1 MLAFPA
7 VSRYADVTDPA
18 RMNKSTVNV
27 LGCYVL
33 WGLLP
38 IFWKLLSGVNSA
50 YVLAQRVV
58 FSCMFC
64 FAVILLKKHGGEIKR
79 IIKNPAERRRYL
91 LCGILISINWGI
103 YILTVAMGRILEAS
117 LAYYMNP
124 LFSVVIG
131 AIVFKERLSGMQW
144 ISVALAFAGVMFS
157 IIKYGAVP
165 YLAIIIGLS
174 FALYGALKK
183 GIKAD
188 SEISICMETVSV
200 LPIALIFIV
209 YAQLSGFTTV
219 QSLSGTEMLLL
230 LLTGP
235 ITSIPLM
242 MFAKGIKETSIVTSG
257 ILMYINPTLQL
268 LVGVLI
274 YNEAFTQTN
283 AITFAFVWAAV
294 ILFVCDSLRRH
305 KKKI

>member
-1 MLAFPA
+1 M
-7 VSRYADVTDPA
+7 
-18 RMNKSTVNV
+18 
-27 LGCYVL
+27 GCYIL

-38 IFWKLLSGVNSA
+38 IFWKLLAGVNSA
-50 YVLAQRVV
+50 YVLAQRIV
-58 FSCMFC
+58 FSCVFC
-64 FAVILLKKHGGEIKR
+64 LAVILIRKNGGEIGR
-79 IIKNPAERRRYL
+79 IIKNKSERRMFF
-91 LCGILISINWGI
+91 LCGILISINWGV

-124 LFSVVIG
+124 LFSVLIG
-131 AIVFKERLSGMQW
+131 AIFFKEKLSRVQW
-144 ISVALAFAGVMFS
+144 ASVALAFAGVMFS
-157 IIKYGAVP
+157 VIRYGEVP

-188 SEISICMETVSV
+188 SETSICMETMAV
-200 LPIALIFIV
+200 LPIALVFIA
-209 YAQLSGFTTV
+209 YAQFSGFTTFS
-219 QSLSGTEMLLL
+219 SLTTAEALLL
-230 LLTGP
+230 IATGP

-242 MFAKGIKETSIVTSG
+242 LFAKGIKETSIVTSG

-268 LVGVLI
+268 LVGVFI

-294 ILFVCDSLRRH
+294 ILFVFDSLRKH
-305 KKKI
+305 KKVNV

>member
-1 MLAFPA
+1 M
-7 VSRYADVTDPA
+7 
-18 RMNKSTVNV
+18 
-27 LGCYVL
+27 GCYIL

-38 IFWKLLSGVNSA
+38 IFWKLLAGVNSA
-50 YVLAQRVV
+50 YVLAQRIV
-58 FSCMFC
+58 FSCVFC
-64 FAVILLKKHGGEIKR
+64 LAVILIRKNGGEIGR
-79 IIKNPAERRRYL
+79 IIKNKSERRMFF
-91 LCGILISINWGI
+91 LCGILISINWGV

-124 LFSVVIG
+124 LFSVLIG
-131 AIVFKERLSGMQW
+131 AIFFKERLSRVQW
-144 ISVALAFAGVMFS
+144 ASVALAFAGVMFS
-157 IIKYGAVP
+157 VIRYGEVP

-188 SEISICMETVSV
+188 SETSICMETMAV
-200 LPIALIFIV
+200 LPIALVFIA
-209 YAQLSGFTTV
+209 YAQFSGFTTFS
-219 QSLSGTEMLLL
+219 SLTTAEALLL
-230 LLTGP
+230 IATGP

-242 MFAKGIKETSIVTSG
+242 LFAKGIKETSIVTSG

-268 LVGVLI
+268 LVGVFI

-294 ILFVCDSLRRH
+294 ILFVFDSLRKN
-305 KKKI
+305 KKVNA

>member
-1 MLAFPA
+1 
-7 VSRYADVTDPA
+7 
-18 RMNKSTVNV
+18 MNRSSLNV
-27 LGCYVL
+27 LGCYIL

-38 IFWKLLSGVNSA
+38 IFWKLLAGVNSA
-50 YVLAQRVV
+50 YVLAQRIV
-58 FSCMFC
+58 FSCVFC
-64 FAVILLKKHGGEIKR
+64 LAVILIRKNGGEIGR
-79 IIKNPAERRRYL
+79 IIKNKSERHMFF
-91 LCGILISINWGI
+91 LCGILISINWGV

-124 LFSVVIG
+124 LFSVLIG
-131 AIVFKERLSGMQW
+131 AIFFKERLSRVQW
-144 ISVALAFAGVMFS
+144 ASVALAFAGVMFS
-157 IIKYGAVP
+157 VIRYGEVP

-188 SEISICMETVSV
+188 SETSICMETMAV
-200 LPIALIFIV
+200 LPIALVFIA
-209 YAQLSGFTTV
+209 YAQFSGFTTFS
-219 QSLSGTEMLLL
+219 SLTTAEALLIIA
-230 LLTGP
+230 TGP

-242 MFAKGIKETSIVTSG
+242 LFAKGIKGTSIVTSG

-268 LVGVLI
+268 LVGVFI

-294 ILFVCDSLRRH
+294 ILFVFDSLRKN
-305 KKKI
+305 KKVNA

>member
-1 MLAFPA
+1 
-7 VSRYADVTDPA
+7 
-18 RMNKSTVNV
+18 MNRSSLNV
-27 LGCYVL
+27 LGCYIL

-38 IFWKLLSGVNSA
+38 IFWKLLAGVNSA
-50 YVLAQRVV
+50 YVLAQRIV
-58 FSCMFC
+58 FSCVFC
-64 FAVILLKKHGGEIKR
+64 LAVILIRKNGGEIGK
-79 IIKNPAERRRYL
+79 IIKNKSERRKFF
-91 LCGILISINWGI
+91 LCGILISINWGV

-124 LFSVVIG
+124 LFSVLIG
-131 AIVFKERLSGMQW
+131 AIFFKEKLSRVQW
-144 ISVALAFAGVMFS
+144 ASVALAFAGVMFS
-157 IIKYGAVP
+157 VIRYGEVP

-188 SEISICMETVSV
+188 SETSICMETMAV
-200 LPIALIFIV
+200 LPIAIVFIA
-209 YAQLSGFTTV
+209 YAQFSGFTTFS
-219 QSLSGTEMLLL
+219 SLTTAEALLL
-230 LLTGP
+230 IATGP

-242 MFAKGIKETSIVTSG
+242 LFAKGIKETSIVTSG

-268 LVGVLI
+268 LVGVFI

-294 ILFVCDSLRRH
+294 ILFVFDSLRKH
-305 KKKI
+305 KKVNA

>member
-1 MLAFPA
+1 
-7 VSRYADVTDPA
+7 
-18 RMNKSTVNV
+18 MNRSLLNV
-27 LGCYVL
+27 LGCYIL

-38 IFWKLLSGVNSA
+38 IFWKLLAGVNSA
-50 YVLAQRVV
+50 YVLAQRIV
-58 FSCMFC
+58 FSCVFC
-64 FAVILLKKHGGEIKR
+64 LAVILIRKNGGEIGK
-79 IIKNPAERRRYL
+79 IIKNKSERRKFF
-91 LCGILISINWGI
+91 LCGILISINWGV

-124 LFSVVIG
+124 LFSVLIG
-131 AIVFKERLSGMQW
+131 AIFFKEKLSRVQW
-144 ISVALAFAGVMFS
+144 ASVALAFAGVMFS
-157 IIKYGAVP
+157 VIRYGEVP

-188 SEISICMETVSV
+188 SETSICMETMAV
-200 LPIALIFIV
+200 LPIALVFIA
-209 YAQLSGFTTV
+209 YAQFSGFTTFS
-219 QSLSGTEMLLL
+219 SLTTAEALLL
-230 LLTGP
+230 IATGP

-242 MFAKGIKETSIVTSG
+242 LFAKGIKGTSIVTSG

-268 LVGVLI
+268 LVGVFI

-294 ILFVCDSLRRH
+294 ILFVFDSLRKH
-305 KKKI
+305 KKVNA

>member
-1 MLAFPA
+1 
-7 VSRYADVTDPA
+7 
-18 RMNKSTVNV
+18 MNRSSLNV
-27 LGCYVL
+27 LGCYIL

-38 IFWKLLSGVNSA
+38 IFWKLLAGVNSA
-50 YVLAQRVV
+50 YVLAQRIV
-58 FSCMFC
+58 FSCVFC
-64 FAVILLKKHGGEIKR
+64 LAVILIRKNGGEIGK
-79 IIKNPAERRRYL
+79 IIKNKSERRKFF
-91 LCGILISINWGI
+91 LCGILISINWGV

-124 LFSVVIG
+124 LFSVLIG
-131 AIVFKERLSGMQW
+131 AIFFKEKLSRVQW
-144 ISVALAFAGVMFS
+144 ASVALAFAGVMFS
-157 IIKYGAVP
+157 VIRYGEVP

-188 SEISICMETVSV
+188 SETSICMETMAV
-200 LPIALIFIV
+200 LPIALVFIA
-209 YAQLSGFTTV
+209 YAQFSGFTTFS
-219 QSLSGTEMLLL
+219 SLTTAEALLL
-230 LLTGP
+230 IATGP

-242 MFAKGIKETSIVTSG
+242 LFAKGIKETSIVTSG

-268 LVGVLI
+268 LVGVFI

-294 ILFVCDSLRRH
+294 ILFVFDSLRKH
-305 KKKI
+305 KKVNV

>member
-1 MLAFPA
+1 
-7 VSRYADVTDPA
+7 
-18 RMNKSTVNV
+18 MNRSSLNV
-27 LGCYVL
+27 LGCYIL

-38 IFWKLLSGVNSA
+38 IFWKLLAGVNSA
-50 YVLAQRVV
+50 YVLAQRIV
-58 FSCMFC
+58 FSCVFC
-64 FAVILLKKHGGEIKR
+64 LAVILIRKNGGEIGK
-79 IIKNPAERRRYL
+79 IIKNKSERRKFF
-91 LCGILISINWGI
+91 LCGILISINWGV

-124 LFSVVIG
+124 LFSVLIG
-131 AIVFKERLSGMQW
+131 AIFFKERLSRVQW
-144 ISVALAFAGVMFS
+144 ASVALAFAGVMFS
-157 IIKYGAVP
+157 VIRYGEVP

-188 SEISICMETVSV
+188 SETSICMETMAV
-200 LPIALIFIV
+200 LPIALVFIA
-209 YAQLSGFTTV
+209 YAQFSGFTTFS
-219 QSLSGTEMLLL
+219 SLTTAEVLLL
-230 LLTGP
+230 IATGP

-242 MFAKGIKETSIVTSG
+242 LFAKGIKETSIVTSG

-268 LVGVLI
+268 LVGVFI

-294 ILFVCDSLRRH
+294 ILFVFDSLRKH
-305 KKKI
+305 KKVNA

>member
-1 MLAFPA
+1 
-7 VSRYADVTDPA
+7 
-18 RMNKSTVNV
+18 MNRSSLNV
-27 LGCYVL
+27 LGCYIL

-38 IFWKLLSGVNSA
+38 IFWKLLAGVNSA
-50 YVLAQRVV
+50 YVLAQRIV
-58 FSCMFC
+58 FSCVFC
-64 FAVILLKKHGGEIKR
+64 LAVILIRKNGGEIGK
-79 IIKNPAERRRYL
+79 IIKNKSERRKFF
-91 LCGILISINWGI
+91 LCGILISINWGV

-124 LFSVVIG
+124 LFSVLIG
-131 AIVFKERLSGMQW
+131 AIFFKERLSRVQW
-144 ISVALAFAGVMFS
+144 ASVALAFAGVMFS
-157 IIKYGAVP
+157 VIRYGEVP

-188 SEISICMETVSV
+188 SETSICMETMAV
-200 LPIALIFIV
+200 LPIALVFIA
-209 YAQLSGFTTV
+209 YAQFSGFTTFS
-219 QSLSGTEMLLL
+219 SLTTAEALLL
-230 LLTGP
+230 IATGP

-242 MFAKGIKETSIVTSG
+242 LFAKGIKETSIVTSG

-268 LVGVLI
+268 LVGVFI

-294 ILFVCDSLRRH
+294 ILFVFDSLRKQ
-305 KKKI
+305 KKVNT

>member
-1 MLAFPA
+1 M
-7 VSRYADVTDPA
+7 
-18 RMNKSTVNV
+18 
-27 LGCYVL
+27 GCYIL

-38 IFWKLLSGVNSA
+38 IFWKLLAGVNSA
-50 YVLAQRVV
+50 YVLAQRIV
-58 FSCMFC
+58 FSCVFC
-64 FAVILLKKHGGEIKR
+64 LAVILIRKNGGEIGK
-79 IIKNPAERRRYL
+79 IIKNKSERRMFF
-91 LCGILISINWGI
+91 LCGILISINWGV

-124 LFSVVIG
+124 LFSVLIG
-131 AIVFKERLSGMQW
+131 AIFFKERLSRVQW
-144 ISVALAFAGVMFS
+144 ASVALAFAGVMFS
-157 IIKYGAVP
+157 VIRYGEVP

-188 SEISICMETVSV
+188 SETSICMETMAV
-200 LPIALIFIV
+200 LPIALVFIA
-209 YAQLSGFTTV
+209 YAQFSGFTTFS
-219 QSLSGTEMLLL
+219 SLTTAEALLL
-230 LLTGP
+230 IATGP

-242 MFAKGIKETSIVTSG
+242 LFAKGIKGTSIVTSG

-268 LVGVLI
+268 LVGVFI

-294 ILFVCDSLRRH
+294 ILFVFDSLRKH
-305 KKKI
+305 KKVNA

>member
-1 MLAFPA
+1 M
-7 VSRYADVTDPA
+7 
-18 RMNKSTVNV
+18 
-27 LGCYVL
+27 GCYIL

-38 IFWKLLSGVNSA
+38 IFWKLLAGVNSA
-50 YVLAQRVV
+50 YVLAQRIV
-58 FSCMFC
+58 FSCVFC
-64 FAVILLKKHGGEIKR
+64 LAVILIRKNGGEIGK
-79 IIKNPAERRRYL
+79 IIKNKSERRKFF
-91 LCGILISINWGI
+91 LCGILISINWGV

-124 LFSVVIG
+124 LFSVLIG
-131 AIVFKERLSGMQW
+131 AIFFKERLSRVQW
-144 ISVALAFAGVMFS
+144 ASVALAFAGVMFS
-157 IIKYGAVP
+157 VIRYGEVL

-188 SEISICMETVSV
+188 SETSICMETMAV
-200 LPIALIFIV
+200 LPIALVFIA
-209 YAQLSGFTTV
+209 YAQFSGFTTFS
-219 QSLSGTEMLLL
+219 SLTTAEALLL
-230 LLTGP
+230 IATGP

-242 MFAKGIKETSIVTSG
+242 LFAKGIKETSIVTSG

-268 LVGVLI
+268 LVGVFI

-294 ILFVCDSLRRH
+294 ILFVFDSLRKH
-305 KKKI
+305 KKVNA